1 LFVESPLKPWAPS
14 IILGPPKK
22 PFDKEVCKF
31 VISQHMVQ
39 YNKSSQI

>member
-1 LFVESPLKPWAPS
+1 M
-14 IILGPPKK
+14 ILGLPKK

-31 VISQHMVQ
+31 VILQHVVQ